1 MKKALVIGLVAILI
15 CIASAPIINAN
26 LNIISNENPQIFKK
40 VESKTKEITPYLH
53 DLFLFGRISNVRR
66 GGYTPAYWFHI
77 DKVMTYGNQDP
88 KLQYIED
95 CEAHMLSMDFRGFVF
110 KNIIIGRVSELLI
123 YN

>member
-1 MKKALVIGLVAILI
+1 MKKSLVIGLVALLI
-15 CIASAPIINAN
+15 CITFAPIINAN
-26 LNIISNENPQIFKK
+26 LDKISDENLQIFKK

-53 DLFLFGRISNVRR
+53 DLFLFGRVSNVRR

-77 DKVMTYGNQDP
+77 DKVMTYGNQNP
-88 KLQYIED
+88 KVQCIED

-110 KNIIIGRVSELLI
+110 KNIIIGLVSELLI